1 MRCILSQRMCATLV
15 AAFMVSLFVS
25 QTAMGQSTF
34 IWNTDRSF
42 WDANFGW
49 TPEGPPTAV
58 DSASFENAVED
69 EVNWDDTTG
78 TRQID
83 RVSITAGNYTFLNTV
98 NTTQHELTI
107 NSSANNSLSVLGST
121 TIATVKGLRFNVTSG
136 GVLLSDGATLRLDG
150 SHPFGSRLTVGK
162 TLFGDGNLEITS
174 GASANISQEMI
185 VGHAVTGALTIES
198 GGTLTSNEGTIAN
211 LPGTTGTATV
221 TGAGSSWSV
230 GENNDMVV
238 GNLGSGTFNV
248 EAGAQVTSGRMLI
261 GREDGSSGTVNV
273 SGVGSKW
280 TDSETTVGAN
290 GDGTL
295 NILDGGEVI
304 SGGALIGREGGVGK
318 VRVAGSGSKWRTSA
332 FLSVGQFSEGTLD
345 VEAGGSVQSDA
356 AIEIG
361 GFGAIGTATVTGA
374 TSELKT
380 LDNMFIGSSIR
391 GSGTLNIAA
400 GGVVAGKN
408 ATLGQF
414 FEFLEAD
421 AEFTGTGTANVTGAG
436 STWTLSE
443 SLTVGRFA
451 KGTLNIQSGGAVE
464 VTTDSVV
471 GQLSTGN
478 GIATVT
484 GLNSKW
490 SSLGSLQVGGA
501 GKGKLDI
508 LAGGAVFNTDGVIG
522 SAGTGNGNV
531 TVSGQGSKWTNE
543 RNLTIADAGTGTL
556 QVEASGSVTSTNAF
570 IGSQASSTGKATVSG
585 PGSKWTN
592 SERLLVGQF
601 GNGTLNV
608 TAGGQV
614 SIAQGIIGLELG
626 STGKATVSGP
636 GSKWTN
642 SNSLTV
648 GDLGSATLE
657 IENAGEVTSV
667 FGSIGLFNLST
678 GTVNVTG
685 EGSQWKD
692 SENVQVGFEGNGRL
706 NVAAGGRVESRA
718 GIVGVNVGGLGAVTV
733 TGENSTWANSAF
745 LDVGRFGSGALQV
758 EAGGVVTSREADIG
772 LEKGSIGE
780 VTVKGA
786 GSTWTNSDFLIVA
799 RSGSGRLNVEAGG
812 LVSNRNGFVGL
823 ELNSQGS
830 VTVTG
835 SGSQWKNTGD
845 LAIGP
850 FGQGTLQINNG
861 GLVTVAGTTTVNSSS
876 SVNLSGGRLEFGTMD
891 QTAMQRVTGESG
903 SMAGTLNVSG
913 AQSAASFPA
922 LNNGSVDTSEVQ
934 LVNSGTLSGQGSLG
948 ASLTNQASAEI
959 EVLPGERMRFRSSV
973 ASTNLGE
980 INNFGGRIDFQ
991 ARVTNEASG
1000 FIAGRGVFAAN
1011 GGWTNRGVMA
1021 FSGGFA
1027 DVLGD
1032 VENGERGKIVVA
1044 GGSTTTF
1051 FDDVQ
1056 MTAGNLSVDVSQESD
1071 VVFFGSYNGGS
1082 TGPGTVHAFGDL
1094 RPGNSPA
1101 SVKFGGDLK
1110 LGASALTQIELGGL
1124 NAGQFDQ
1131 LLVAGDLFL
1140 GGQLVVQL
1148 IDGFTLSP
1156 NQVFQVGSTNGALVG
1171 TFSNFNDG
1179 DLVGTFGGINLF
1191 IDYQSGAAS
1200 GNGFSLIT
1208 VVPEPS
1214 SALGL
1219 TLGLAALGRR
1229 RRRV

>member
-1 MRCILSQRMCATLV
+1 MSHRWNLTRVTLV
-15 AAFMVSLFVS
+15 VLFMVCLFAAQS
-25 QTAMGQSTF
+25 AIGQTTF
-34 IWNTDRSF
+34 LWNNDRNF

-49 TPEGPPTAV
+49 TPEGPPTGI
-58 DSASFENAVED
+58 DIASFENDVED
-69 EVNWDDTTG
+69 EVSWDNTTG
-78 TRQID
+78 NRQID
-83 RVSITAGNYTFLNTV
+83 RVNIAAGNYTFLNTV

-107 NSSANNSLSVLGST
+107 NSSANNSLSVLGSSS
-121 TIATVKGLRFNVTSG
+121 IATVKGLHFNTPNG
-136 GVLLSDGATLRLDG
+136 GVLLSDGATLHLDG
-150 SHPFGSRLTVGK
+150 SHPLSSKLTVGRD
-162 TLFGDGNLEITS
+162 LFGDGNLKITS
-174 GASANISQEMI
+174 GASARITQKMI
-185 VGHAVTGALTIES
+185 VGHAVTGTFTIES
-198 GGTLTSNEGTIAN
+198 GGTLTSNGGTIAN

-230 GENNDMVV
+230 GENLDLVV
-238 GNLGSGTFNV
+238 GNLGSGTVNI
-248 EAGAQVTSGRMLI
+248 EAGAQVTSGRGLI
-261 GREDGSSGTVNV
+261 GREEGSSGTVNV

-280 TDSETTVGAN
+280 TDSETTVGAEGN
-290 GDGTL
+290 GTL

-304 SGGALIGREGGVGK
+304 SFGALIGREGGVGK
-318 VRVAGSGSKWRTSA
+318 VKVAGSGSKWSTSA
-332 FLSVGQFSEGTLD
+332 FFSVGQFSEGTLD
-345 VEAGGSVQSDA
+345 VEAGGSVRSDA
-356 AIEIG
+356 VVEIG
-361 GFGAIGTATVTGA
+361 GFGAKGTATVTGA

-380 LDNMFIGSSIR
+380 SDNVFIGASVF

-400 GGVVAGKN
+400 GGVVASKT
-408 ATLGQF
+408 AFVGQG
-414 FEFLEAD
+414 FEFLEKD
-421 AEFTGTGTANVTGAG
+421 AEFTGRGTVNVTGAG
-436 STWTLSE
+436 STWTVSE
-443 SLTVGRFA
+443 SLTVAPFA
-451 KGTLNIQSGGAVE
+451 TGSVNIQSGGAVE
-464 VTTDSVV
+464 VTTDSFV
-471 GQLSTGN
+471 GQFSTGD

-484 GLNSKW
+484 GPNSKW

-508 LAGGAVFNTDGVIG
+508 LAGGTAFNTDGVIG
-522 SAGTGNGNV
+522 NAVTGNGNV
-531 TVSGQGSKWTNE
+531 TVSGEGSRWTTEN
-543 RNLTIADAGTGTL
+543 NLTIGSAGTGTL
-556 QVEASGSVTSTNAF
+556 QVEATGAVTSKNAF
-570 IGSQASSTGKATVSG
+570 IGSQANSIGTVNVSG
-585 PGSKWTN
+585 RESRWTN
-592 SERLLVGQF
+592 SEQLLIGQF
-601 GNGTLNV
+601 GSGTLNIS
-608 TAGGQV
+608 AAGQV
-614 SIAQGIIGLELG
+614 ANAKSVIGLELG

-642 SNSLTV
+642 SSSLTV

-667 FGSIGLFNLST
+667 FGSIGLFNRST
-678 GTVNVTG
+678 GTVTVTG

-692 SENVQVGFEGNGRL
+692 SENVQVGFEGNGTL
-706 NVAAGGRVESRA
+706 NVVAKGRVENRG
-718 GIVGVNVGGLGAVTV
+718 GIVGANFGGVGTV
-733 TGENSTWANSAF
+733 KVFGENSTWANSAF
-745 LDVGRFGSGALQV
+745 LNVGRSGIGALQV
-758 EAGGVVTSREADIG
+758 EAGGAVTSREADIG
-772 LEKGSIGE
+772 LEKGSVGE

-812 LVSNRNGFVGL
+812 VVSNRNGFVGL
-823 ELNSQGS
+823 DPNSQGI

-861 GLVTVAGTTTVNSSS
+861 GLVTVAGTTTVNSTS
-876 SVNLSGGRLEFGTMD
+876 SVNLAGGRLEFGTMD
-891 QTAMQRVTGESG
+891 QTAMQRVTGQSG

-922 LNNGSVDTSEVQ
+922 LTNGSVDASEVR
-934 LVNSGTLSGQGSLG
+934 LVNSGTLSGQASLG
-948 ASLTNQASAEI
+948 SSLTNQATGEI
-959 EVLPGERMRFRSSV
+959 EVLAGERMRFRSSV

-980 INNFGGRIDFQ
+980 INNFGGRVDFQ
-991 ARVTNEASG
+991 ARLTNEASG

-1032 VENGERGKIVVA
+1032 VDNSERGKIVIA
-1044 GGSTTTF
+1044 GGGTTTF

-1056 MTAGNLSVDVSQESD
+1056 MTAGNLNVDVSQESD

-1101 SVKFGGDLK
+1101 SVQFGGDLK
-1110 LGASALTQIELGGL
+1110 LGASTLTQIELGGL

-1156 NQVFQVGSTNGALVG
+1156 NQVFEVGSTNGSLVG

-1179 DLVGTFGGINLF
+1179 DLVGNFGGIDLF

-1219 TLGLAALGRR
+1219 ALGVAALGWRR
-1229 RRRV
+1229 RRA